1 MYRKILLLC
10 PDAVDSA
17 PALRRA
23 AAIAKASGAAIEVF
37 DPVYEP
43 ALEAYYGSRN
53 VYDPVRERLV
63 KSRQT
68 VADNVAVRLR
78 DDGLAASAAAVWADR
93 VDRSV
98 ARRVLEGGFDLVVTA
113 STSQEGS
120 HPTHADWRLVSM
132 CPVPVL
138 ICRDGDTQPY
148 RRIAA
153 AVDPLHAHAKPAELD
168 DAILAHAKAIGEL
181 SGAQLAVVHCFVP
194 LSQLATG
201 IEADLPWS
209 DTQQAFDD
217 AITSTLH
224 ALLDKA
230 GLSGATLRLL
240 PGRPEAELRK
250 MAEQGEADLVVMGA
264 LSRSGLRALL
274 VGSTAERFMRRSQ
287 VDVLFVNPPG
297 MSFAD

>member
-10 PDAVDSA
+10 PDTADSA

-23 AAIAKASGAAIEVF
+23 SAIAKASGAAIEVF

-43 ALEAYYGSRN
+43 ALEAYYGSRS

-63 KSRQT
+63 ESRQS
-68 VADNVAVRLR
+68 VANDIAARLH
-78 DDGLAASAAAVWADR
+78 DEGLAATAAAVWADR

-98 ARRVLEGGFDLVVTA
+98 ARRVLERGIDLVIAA
-113 STSQEGS
+113 STAQEGS
-120 HPTHADWRLVSM
+120 HAAHANWRLVSM

-138 ICRDGDTQPY
+138 ICRDGETQPY
-148 RRIAA
+148 RQIAA
-153 AVDPLHAHAKPAELD
+153 AVDPLHAHAKPVELD

-181 SGAQLAVVHCFVP
+181 SGARLVVVHCFVP

-201 IEADLPWS
+201 IEANLPWS

-217 AITSTLH
+217 TIRHALH

-230 GLSGATLRLL
+230 GLPAATLRLL
-240 PGRPEAELRK
+240 PGRPEAELEQ
-250 MAEQGEADLVVMGA
+250 MAAQGEADLIVMGA

>member
-1 MYRKILLLC
+1 MYQKILLLC
-10 PDAVDSA
+10 PDADDSA

-23 AAIAKASGAAIEVF
+23 ATIAKASGAAIEVF
-37 DPVYEP
+37 DPVHEP

-63 KSRQT
+63 ESRQSAADK
-68 VADNVAVRLR
+68 VAARLH

-98 ARRVLEGGFDLVVTA
+98 ARRVLERGIDLVITA
-113 STSQEGS
+113 ATAQDGAPSA
-120 HPTHADWRLVSM
+120 HADWRLVSM

-138 ICRDGDTQPY
+138 VSRDRDTWPY
-148 RRIAA
+148 RQIAA

-168 DAILAHAKAIGEL
+168 DSILAHAKAIGEL
-181 SGAQLAVVHCFVP
+181 SGAELAVVHCFVP

-201 IEADLPWS
+201 IEADLSWQ
-209 DTQQAFDD
+209 DTQRAFEDT
-217 AITSTLH
+217 IRSTLH

-230 GLSGATLRLL
+230 GLPAATLRLS
-240 PGRPEAELRK
+240 PGRPEAVLEQ
-250 MAEQGEADLVVMGA
+250 MAAQGEADLVVMGA

-274 VGSTAERFMRRSQ
+274 VGSTAERFLRHSRI
-287 VDVLFVNPPG
+287 DVLFVNPPG